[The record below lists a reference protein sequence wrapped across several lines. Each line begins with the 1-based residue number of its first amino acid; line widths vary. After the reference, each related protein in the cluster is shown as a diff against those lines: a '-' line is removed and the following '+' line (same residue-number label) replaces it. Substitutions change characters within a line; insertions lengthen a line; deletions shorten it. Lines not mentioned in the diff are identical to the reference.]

1 MELLKK
7 YLKQAKTIPNI
18 LSFIRIAL
26 IPVFCVLM
34 AGAMEGEVL
43 NIKKFVI
50 GIIVF
55 AVAGLTDLFDG
66 KIARKFNQVTD
77 LGKMLDPVAD
87 KLTQFAVAII
97 LMVWFWGDWLFIG
110 LFSIYIIKEVFQ
122 IIAGMIMLSRYDK
135 PMMAAFWGKASTFV
149 FYIVIITMF
158 LTSEKGLLHQLFI
171 QNIIGFDFVMPK
183 VILYILV
190 GISVIFMIRA
200 FFSYIPDYLEAMKH
214 TNQRGLEEILLAVLL
229 VLFALF
235 IMLIRHDGGGIIFT
249 YLAGALFG
257 SAITLAILGTMRLV
271 STSKLPKGDPL
282 ATEEKETV
290 IEKENGEK

>member
-1 MELLKK
+1 MELFKK

-26 IPVFCVLM
+26 IPVFCWLM
-34 AGAMEGEVL
+34 VSAMHGEL
-43 NIKKFVI
+43 LDIKRFLI
-50 GIIVF
+50 GIILFVL
-55 AVAGLTDLFDG
+55 AGLTDLFDG

-97 LMVWFWGDWLFIG
+97 LICWFWGDWLFIG

-122 IIAGMIMLSRYDK
+122 IIAGFVMMRRHDK
-135 PMMAAFWGKASTFV
+135 PMQAAIWGKVSTVV
-149 FYIVIITMF
+149 FYIVMVIMF
-158 LTSEKGLLHQLFI
+158 ISSEKGILHQLYL
-171 QNIIGFDFVMPK
+171 QKIIGFDFIMPK
-183 VILYILV
+183 VVLYILV

-214 TNQRGLEEILLAVLL
+214 TNLRGVEELILSLLIVLIGLFFIL
-229 VLFALF
+229 V
-235 IMLIRHDGGGIIFT
+235 RHSGGQIIFA
-249 YLAGALFG
+249 YLAWALFG
-257 SAITLAILGTMRLV
+257 SAITLVIIGTMRLV

-282 ATEEKETV
+282 AVEEEKSN
-290 IEKENGEK
+290 KG

>member
-26 IPVFCVLM
+26 IPVFCWLM
-34 AGAMEGEVL
+34 ATAMHGEL
-43 NIKKFVI
+43 LDLKKFLI
-50 GIIVF
+50 GITVF
-55 AVAGLTDLFDG
+55 VLAGLTDLFDG

-97 LMVWFWGDWLFIG
+97 LIVWFWGDWLFIG

-122 IIAGMIMLSRYDK
+122 IIAGMIMMRRHDK
-135 PMMAAFWGKASTFV
+135 PMQAAIWGKVSTMV
-149 FYIVIITMF
+149 FYIVIVIMF
-158 LTSEKGLLHQLFI
+158 LTSEKGIMHQLAL
-171 QNIIGFDFVMPK
+171 QNYVSFDFIMPK

-190 GISVIFMIRA
+190 GISVVFMIIA
-200 FFSYIPDYLEAMKH
+200 FFSYIPDYIEAMQH
-214 TNQRGLEEILLAVLL
+214 TNTRGVEELILAFLIVLIG
-229 VLFALF
+229 LFLLF
-235 IMLIRHDGGGIIFT
+235 VRSQGGQMIFA
-249 YLAGALFG
+249 YLAWALFG
-257 SAITLAILGTMRLV
+257 SAVTLVIIGTRRLI

-282 ATEEKETV
+282 ADEEEK
-290 IEKENGEK
+290 KA

>member
-34 AGAMEGEVL
+34 ASAMKGDIL
-43 NIKKFVI
+43 DIKKFVI
-50 GIIVF
+50 GIIIF

-66 KIARKFNQVTD
+66 KIARKYNQVTD

-110 LFSIYIIKEVFQ
+110 LFSVYIIKEVFQ
-122 IIAGMIMLSRYDK
+122 LVAGIVILSRYDK
-135 PMMAAFWGKASTFV
+135 PMQAAIWGKISTVV
-149 FYIVIITMF
+149 FYIVMIVMF
-158 LTSEKGLLHQLFI
+158 LTSEKGMMHQLYL
-171 QNIIGFDFVMPK
+171 QNIVGFDFVMPK
-183 VILYILV
+183 VVLYILV

-200 FFSYIPDYLEAMKH
+200 FFSYIPTYAEAMKH
-214 TNQRGLEEILLAVLL
+214 TNQRGVEEVLAAALIILIG
-229 VLFALF
+229 LFML
-235 IMLIRHDGGGIIFT
+235 LIRHDGGGTVFC
-249 YLAGALFG
+249 YLAGGFFG
-257 SAITLAILGTMRLV
+257 SSITLMIIGVYKLIK
-271 STSKLPKGDPL
+271 TSKLPKGDPL
-282 ATEEKETV
+282 AQEEEKAK
-290 IEKENGEK
+290 IKENGEK

>member
-1 MELLKK
+1 MELFKK

-26 IPVFCVLM
+26 IPVFCWLM
-34 AGAMEGEVL
+34 VSAVHGQML
-43 NIKKFVI
+43 DLKRFLI

-55 AVAGLTDLFDG
+55 VLAGLTDLFDG

-122 IIAGMIMLSRYDK
+122 IVAGMIMMKRHDK
-135 PMMAAFWGKASTFV
+135 PMQAAIWGKVSTVV
-149 FYIVIITMF
+149 FYIVMVIMF
-158 LTSEKGLLHQLFI
+158 LTSEKGLMHQLAL
-171 QNIIGFDFVMPK
+171 QNYLSFDFIMPK
-183 VILYILV
+183 VVLYILV

-200 FFSYIPDYLEAMKH
+200 FFSYIPDYLEAMEH
-214 TNQRGLEEILLAVLL
+214 TNTRGVEELLLGFFIVLIGIFL
-229 VLFALF
+229 LF
-235 IMLIRHDGGGIIFT
+235 IRSQGGQIIFA
-249 YLAGALFG
+249 YLAWAFFG
-257 SAITLAILGTMRLV
+257 SAITLVIIGIRRLV

-282 ATEEKETV
+282 ADEEK
-290 IEKENGEK
+290 K